1 MRSLC
6 PRLSRF
12 RPTSPGP
19 NARVALGALGS
30 AALLFSLVAMGALAA
45 PGVATPAQQSF
56 EESLI
61 QDLTWRNIGNA
72 NQKGRISAIDALD
85 DNFAHVV
92 VGTAMGGVFKSTNAG
107 NTWTSIFDQ
116 YGSASIGDVAIFE
129 GDPNIIWVGTGEECG
144 RNSATWGD
152 GVYKSTDGGVTF
164 TNMGLED
171 TLTIGTVLTHPTD
184 PDIVY
189 VAALGNIWGPSERGF
204 FKSTDGGETWD
215 KLTNGL
221 PDHDR
226 TGAVEAVMH
235 PDDPDTIWVA
245 FWHRERT
252 SYRLDSGGP
261 EGGIFKTTDGGRTFT
276 QLTEGLPEGAS
287 GKIGMA
293 VSRSNPDV
301 LMMHYEHGFQPSQRL
316 EDGSPNPDYADMSK
330 AGSGIYRSEDGGESW
345 TYVNRYWSRPFYY
358 NHIGIDP
365 NDDEHV
371 FSYTIRFQQSF
382 DGGRTLQRMPG
393 NSGHCYHALWL
404 DPHDSKRFWNGND
417 GGLYLTYDGGEN
429 WMSFKNIN
437 ATQYYAIGVDM
448 RDPYYVCGGLQD
460 AGSSCGPSMT
470 RANAIYTND
479 WYNISGGDG
488 YHVQIDQDNW
498 RNVYSEPHPGNSG
511 GRIQRLDAYTRESET
526 IRPAK
531 DVNIVNYDEY
541 ITPGIEAV
549 QLEKGW
555 GPMGA
560 FRWNW
565 SSPIVM
571 SPHNGRTVFF
581 GANHL
586 FKTTDRGESW
596 YIISS
601 DLSKNEDHKTIKESG
616 GLTPDHDPGGG
627 AEFHGTIMTIAQ
639 SPLNEEVIWVGTD
652 DGNVQVTRDG
662 GASWTNVQP
671 NLPNMPAPDLWIS
684 RVEASHFAPGTAYVA
699 VDGHRSSYFDP
710 WIFKTTD
717 FGQSFTR
724 ITDGIP
730 GDEPVYV
737 VKEDHTNPNLLFAG
751 TEFAVY
757 YSINGGVS
765 WTRLNNNLPTV
776 AIHDL
781 VIHPRDP
788 DVIIGTHGRGLWIMD
803 DISALQQLTPEVM
816 AADAHVF
823 ENEIATKWLRIQPQG
838 TGGSLAFEGEN
849 PTRDTIINYYIGD
862 NVSGEVTLTIADVT
876 GENERT
882 YTVPARAGIN
892 KLEWDMRY
900 DPTPGEVRAW
910 EERLE
915 RFRQTGRGGRGFN
928 QQGAQGR
935 EAPIGTYRVTLTVNG
950 VGYVGSVTVRE
961 DPMLSSDSR

>member
-1 MRSLC
+1 MRSLR
-6 PRLSRF
+6 PGVSKSRRFSHIRIAAGVLS
-12 RPTSPGP
+12 
-19 NARVALGALGS
+19 AAVVAAVALG
-30 AALLFSLVAMGALAA
+30 GALASPAAAAA
-45 PGVATPAQQSF
+45 PAPQSA

-61 QDLTWRNIGNA
+61 KDMRWRNIGNA

-85 DNFAHVV
+85 DDFAHVV
-92 VGTAMGGVFKSTNAG
+92 VGTASGGVFKSINAG
-107 NTWTSIFDQ
+107 TTWEPIFDE

-144 RNSATWGD
+144 RNSAAWGD
-152 GVYKSTDGGVTF
+152 GVYKSTDGGQTF

-184 PDIVY
+184 PDIAY

-204 FKSTDGGETWD
+204 FKTTDGGATWD
-215 KLTNGL
+215 KLTDGL

-245 FWHRERT
+245 FWQRERT
-252 SYRLDSGGP
+252 PYRLDSGG
-261 EGGIFKTTDGGRTFT
+261 ELGGIFKTTDGGRSFT

-301 LMMHYEHGFQPSQRL
+301 LMMHYEHGFQPPQRL
-316 EDGSPNPDYADMSK
+316 EDGSENPDYADMSK

-358 NHIGIDP
+358 NHIAIDP

-382 DGGRTLQRMPG
+382 DGGRTLEPMPG
-393 NSGHCYHALWL
+393 GGGHCWHALWL

-417 GGLYLTYDGGEN
+417 GGLYLTHDGGEN
-429 WMSFKNIN
+429 WVTFKNIN

-488 YHVQIDQDNW
+488 YHVQIDPENW
-498 RNVYSEPHPGNSG
+498 RDVYSEPHPGNTG
-511 GRIQRLDAYTRESET
+511 GRAQRLDAYTRESVS

-531 DVNIVNYDEY
+531 GVNIVNYDEY

-549 QLEKGW
+549 QEEKGW

-571 SPHNGRTVFF
+571 SPHNGRTIFF

-586 FKTTDRGESW
+586 FKSTDRGDSW
-596 YIISS
+596 YIISP
-601 DLSKNEDHKTIKESG
+601 DLTKNEDDKTIKESG
-616 GLTPDHDPGGG
+616 GLTPDHNPGGG
-627 AEFHGTIMTIAQ
+627 AEFHGTIITISQ
-639 SPLNEEVIWVGTD
+639 SSINEEVIWVGTD
-652 DGNVQVTRDG
+652 DGNLQLTRDG
-662 GASWTNVQP
+662 GGNWTNVQP
-671 NLPNMPAPDLWIS
+671 NLPGTPADDLWIS
-684 RVEASHFAPGTAYVA
+684 RVEASHHEEGTAYVSI
-699 VDGHRSSYFDP
+699 DGHRSSNFEP

-717 FGQSFTR
+717 FGQTFTR

-730 GDEPVYV
+730 NNEPVYV
-737 VKEDHTNPNLLFAG
+737 VKEDHNNPNLLFAG

-757 YSINGGVS
+757 YSINAGES
-765 WTRLNNNLPTV
+765 WTRINNNLPTV

-781 VIHPRDP
+781 VIHPRDA

-803 DISALQQLTPEVM
+803 DISALQQMTPEIM
-816 AADAHVF
+816 ESDAHVF
-823 ENEIATKWLRIQPQG
+823 ENEVATRWLRIQPQG
-838 TGGSLAFEGEN
+838 TGGSLAFQGQN
-849 PTRDTIINYYIGD
+849 PTRDAVINYYIGE
-862 NVSGEVTLTIADVT
+862 NVSGDVEIRIADIT

-882 YTVPARAGIN
+882 YTVDATPGVN

-900 DPTPGEVRAW
+900 DPTEGQIRAW
-910 EERLE
+910 ER
-915 RFRQTGRGGRGFN
+915 RQEQMRARGFGGRGFN
-928 QQGAQGR
+928 QQGPQG
-935 EAPIGTYRVTLTVNG
+935 EMAPIGTYLVEVTANGNVYSGTV
-950 VGYVGSVTVRE
+950 TIRE
-961 DPMLSSDSR
+961 DPMLAESDSQ